1 MQWHFKS
8 SGCCGDLCF
17 FPLLKSKA
25 SSPPKERVEEVKA
38 EDLGPRVRA
47 HVEARGEHAETALNR
62 LYESLG
68 RRREIRTEEAT
79 GETVLGAAQ
88 DSELASSPRRLAAER
103 ARRLEFFR
111 SIAIEEGDA
120 LFAATGTE
128 AWAAGAQL
136 IAVTLT

>member
-1 MQWHFKS
+1 
-8 SGCCGDLCF
+8 
-17 FPLLKSKA
+17 
-25 SSPPKERVEEVKA
+25 VNA

-47 HVEARGEHAETALNR
+47 HIEARDERAETALTC

-68 RRREIRTEEAT
+68 RRREIRAEEAT
-79 GETVLGAAQ
+79 GETVLETAR
-88 DSELASSPRRLAAER
+88 DSELASSPRRLTAER

-111 SIAIEEGDA
+111 SIATEEGDA

-136 IAVTLT
+136 IAVTLA